1 MDALTFLSGHVSLF
15 AGVSAEELTPLA
27 VNSTLLQLSPG
38 QTAVRAGFTLDA
50 LYVIATG
57 SAEVHAKVPNK
68 GMAKVGDLRPGD
80 VFGETSILEQ
90 TVASAT
96 VKAGEAG
103 AIVLVVPEEPF
114 HALIA
119 SNATFGERVRALAAS
134 RRQPPPKS

>member
-1 MDALTFLSGHVSLF
+1 MDALTFLSGHVALF
-15 AGVSAEELTPLA
+15 AGVSADELTPLA
-27 VNSTLLQLSPG
+27 VNSSLLKLAPG
-38 QTAVRAGFTLDA
+38 QVAVRAGFTLDS

-68 GMAKVGDLRPGD
+68 GVAKVGDLKPGD
-80 VFGETSILEQ
+80 VFGEVSILEQ

-103 AIVLVVPEEPF
+103 AIVLVVPEAPF

-119 SNATFGERVRALAAS
+119 SNAAFGERVRALAAS